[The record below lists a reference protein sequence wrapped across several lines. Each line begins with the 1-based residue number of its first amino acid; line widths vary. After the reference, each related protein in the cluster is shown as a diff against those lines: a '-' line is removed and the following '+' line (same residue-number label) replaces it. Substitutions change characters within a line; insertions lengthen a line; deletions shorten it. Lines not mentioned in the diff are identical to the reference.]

1 MESTL
6 SVDKS
11 RPAVQQQQQPK
22 QPKQVELAESED
34 VSHNSLVNESG
45 SYERHGSSSSG
56 QQLGAQ
62 QLPLEPG
69 LLVSY
74 QVKATKSVLF
84 DTRSTTH
91 AHNKKVQSVA
101 DCWRWMVRGS
111 NLVKVRPNG
120 RTYNRFFSLDEDL
133 SCIRWV
139 PTSKKASKA
148 TVPISSIREVRSVHT
163 SEVLGQGTSSVPTS
177 GAGAAAAAA
186 AASAT
191 SSASSVSG
199 VGVGCGASS
208 LDWTFS
214 VIHGDDFSSLDLI
227 ASSAEEATIWVT
239 GLNALLGTHL
249 SPNALGET
257 DVLRERWLR
266 EAFERAVSDT
276 SASINEIDNTDETSS
291 NALLNLDQDAAM
303 ALLKEINADL
313 AASRIRQ
320 KMAEFD
326 SMKSPAD
333 RGRINSDEFVTMFQ
347 EMATRPEIYFL
358 LIRFANR
365 DYFTADDFLHFLEC
379 EQAMTGVTLEKCCQ
393 LIQLY
398 EPSSEARADNQLL
411 LDGMTRFLLS
421 EEGDI
426 FHPLQMHVHQDMTF
440 PMCHYF
446 ISSSHN
452 TYLLEDQLRGPS
464 SVEGYA
470 RALQSGCRC
479 IKIDVWDGPE
489 TPIVYHGN
497 TLTTKIAFSDV
508 VSVIAQFAFEASK
521 YPLFVHLE
529 NHCSISQQKTAA
541 RIITELFGSA
551 LLRAC
556 DKPLTSTSPEDLV
569 GKIIIFGKKFGSD
582 QMEDGGEV
590 TDEDEGAET
599 NRTRAGRVGQA
610 SRRLR
615 ICRELSD
622 LIALNR
628 GSSIKLPS
636 SRDKKI
642 LQQCGYSLSE
652 SAASRLHASSP
663 GMWTEMVQRSLLRV
677 FPNGSRVD
685 SSNFSPLE
693 FWNAGVPMVALN
705 FQTPGLM
712 MDLYDGKFRQN
723 GGCGYV
729 LKPAMMRQPGFSVPS
744 SLRESAPISPP
755 QLLRIRI
762 ISGQQLPRPR
772 GSAAKAT
779 IVDPYVLIQIYG
791 IPIDCAER
799 KTRTIPD
806 EGDCPIFEESLEFYI
821 HHPEMALIRFIVLDD
836 EFIGDDFIGQYTI
849 PFPCIRPGY
858 RHVRLLSNLGEAL
871 ENTTLFV
878 HVAVSEKWAGELLP
892 KNRSKHGKKQAVIRM
907 TGLRQLDEHFKSS
920 IGAMVE
926 SSRARNNVAQA
937 LFELRSECGLPIT
950 SNVKQCLRVL
960 LQRLA
965 NCPEVVSCQL
975 SSENVFPVLKIE
987 TNSGGG
993 VSSGGN
999 GLGNLPTPLYRT
1011 LVAFEKSILECHFL
1025 RDKSPAILRELEEVL
1040 QALSQFPDH
1049 LDTLIEQA
1057 GLKGKQ
1063 SARVYDVHGWNLSL
1077 ITTHVELLR
1086 QCQRDCGFILDQIR
1100 SANISLDGLIRHNSE
1115 RCSQHLQVV
1124 LSSSSGFGTG
1134 DESGGG
1140 PLSSTSSPARS
1151 NGNAAHLQ
1159 LSRCT
1164 TSPMQANSEDVQK
1177 LSEPKLKGIL
1187 KKSSSAQ
1194 DITAPTDGYVITS
1207 NHAGSAAA
1215 ATAGHSPHN
1224 LYNSSPS
1231 PSGSSCTV
1239 APLASMASSIS
1250 SNSSDDG
1257 AATSAS

>member
-1 MESTL
+1 MESTT
-6 SVDKS
+6 SVDQN
-11 RPAVQQQQQPK
+11 RLAGQQQPVPQS
-22 QPKQVELAESED
+22 QPKVELAEEE
-34 VSHNSLVNESG
+34 VGNSVIEGG
-45 SYERHGSSSSG
+45 SYERHFSPSG
-56 QQLGAQ
+56 QQLATQ
-62 QLPLEPG
+62 TNLEPG
-69 LLVSY
+69 Y

-163 SEVLGQGTSSVPTS
+163 SEVLGQGASSVPTS
-177 GAGAAAAAA
+177 GAGVAAAVAV
-186 AASAT
+186 AASTT
-191 SSASSVSG
+191 SSTSSTS
-199 VGVGCGASS
+199 VGVGSSTSS

-214 VIHGDDFSSLDLI
+214 IIHGDDFSSLDLI

-257 DVLRERWLR
+257 DVLRVRWLR

-276 SASINEIDNTDETSS
+276 TASINEIDNADETSS

-379 EQAMTGVTLEKCCQ
+379 EQAMTDVTLEKCCQ

-426 FHPLQMHVHQDMTF
+426 FHPLQLHVHQDMTA

-489 TPIVYHGN
+489 MPIVYHGN
-497 TLTTKIAFSDV
+497 TLTSKIAFSDV
-508 VSVIAQFAFEASK
+508 ISVIAQFAFEASK
-521 YPLFVHLE
+521 YPLFIHLE
-529 NHCSISQQKTAA
+529 NHCSISQQKIAA
-541 RIITELFGSA
+541 RLITELFGQA
-551 LLRAC
+551 LLKAA
-556 DKPLTSTSPEDLV
+556 DKPLTLTSPEELI

-582 QMEDGGEV
+582 QSEDGGEV

-628 GSSIKLPS
+628 GSSMKLPS
-636 SRDKKI
+636 SRDKKV

-729 LKPAMMRQPGFSVPS
+729 LKPAMMRQPGFSIPS

-791 IPIDCAER
+791 IAIDCAER

-806 EGDCPIFEESLEFYI
+806 EGDCPIFEESLEFYV

-878 HVAVSEKWAGELLP
+878 HVAISEKWAGELLP
-892 KNRSKHGKKQAVIRM
+892 KSRNKHGKKQAVIRM

-926 SSRARNNVAQA
+926 ASRARNNVAQA

-950 SNVKQCLRVL
+950 ANVKQCLRVL

-975 SSENVFPVLKIE
+975 SSDNVFPVLKVE

-993 VSSGGN
+993 VSSGN

-1025 RDKSPAILRELEEVL
+1025 RDKSPAILRELEQVL
-1040 QALSQFPDH
+1040 KALAQFPDH
-1049 LDTLIEQA
+1049 LDLMIEQA

-1077 ITTHVELLR
+1077 ITSHVELLR

-1100 SANISLDGLIRHNSE
+1100 NANISLDGLSRHNSE

-1124 LSSSSGFGTG
+1124 LSSSSGFGNA
-1134 DESGGG
+1134 DESSGGGG
-1140 PLSSTSSPARS
+1140 PLSSSSSPARS
-1151 NGNAAHLQ
+1151 NGTSAHLQ

-1164 TSPMQANSEDVQK
+1164 TSPMPMQPEDVQK
-1177 LSEPKLKGIL
+1177 LSEPKLKSIL
-1187 KKSSSAQ
+1187 KKCSSAQ
-1194 DITAPTDGYVITS
+1194 DICATVDGYVCMSAT
-1207 NHAGSAAA
+1207 AAA
-1215 ATAGHSPHN
+1215 HSPYN
-1224 LYNSSPS
+1224 LYGSS
-1231 PSGSSCTV
+1231 PSGSSCIV

-1257 AATSAS
+1257 PVTSNS

>member
-1 MESTL
+1 
-6 SVDKS
+6 
-11 RPAVQQQQQPK
+11 
-22 QPKQVELAESED
+22 
-34 VSHNSLVNESG
+34 
-45 SYERHGSSSSG
+45 
-56 QQLGAQ
+56 
-62 QLPLEPG
+62 
-69 LLVSY
+69 
-74 QVKATKSVLF
+74 
-84 DTRSTTH
+84 
-91 AHNKKVQSVA
+91 
-101 DCWRWMVRGS
+101 MVRGS

-133 SCIRWV
+133 SCIRWI

-148 TVPISSIREVRSVHT
+148 T
-163 SEVLGQGTSSVPTS
+163 
-177 GAGAAAAAA
+177 GAAAAAA
-186 AASAT
+186 AAAASST
-191 SSASSVSG
+191 SSASSSVSG

-379 EQAMTGVTLEKCCQ
+379 EQAMTDVTLEKCCQ

-426 FHPLQMHVHQDMTF
+426 FHPLQMHVHQDMSL

-529 NHCSISQQKTAA
+529 NHCSILQQKTAA

-636 SRDKKI
+636 SRDKSKKKK
-642 LQQCGYSLSE
+642 CGYSLSE

-663 GMWTEMVQRSLLRV
+663 AMWTEMVQRSLLRV

-878 HVAVSEKWAGELLP
+878 HVAVSEKWAGEVFDLSIYISGSVYM
-892 KNRSKHGKKQAVIRM
+892 RKHGKKQAVIRM

-975 SSENVFPVLKIE
+975 SSENVVRFC
-987 TNSGGG
+987 
-993 VSSGGN
+993 GGN

-1194 DITAPTDGYVITS
+1194 DITAPTDGYVITC

-1215 ATAGHSPHN
+1215 ATAGHSPLN

-1239 APLASMASSIS
+1239 APLASM
-1250 SNSSDDG
+1250 
-1257 AATSAS
+1257 